1 LLWLFLSLLSA
12 FFWATADAFTKGR
25 LSHLN
30 PWEMAE
36 VRLLYSLPFLL
47 PLFPFIP
54 PPRLQPG
61 FWKAVGMLLPVEIA
75 ALLLYMAAI
84 RSSPLSLTL
93 PFLSFTP
100 LFLTLTGFL
109 LLGEVPSPAGLGGIG
124 LVVLGGYLL
133 NLGRGEGVMA
143 PVKAVFSERGSWM
156 MLIVAL
162 LYSYTSAMGK
172 LAILR
177 SHPLFFGP
185 FYVLILTGV
194 ISALSLLWGK
204 LRPRELFR
212 HPLWGLLVGG
222 ATAAMLLCHYVAI
235 TMVDAAYMIAVK
247 RTSPLFGV
255 LYGGLL
261 LGEEK
266 MGRRLLATGLMVAG
280 VILIGI
286 LG

>member
-1 LLWLFLSLLSA
+1 MLWLFLSLLSA
-12 FFWATADAFTKGR
+12 FSWATADAFTKGR

-47 PLFPFIP
+47 PVFLLVPS
-54 PPRLQPG
+54 PRLQPG
-61 FWKAVGMLLPVEIA
+61 FWRAVGMLLPVEIA

-84 RSSPLSLTL
+84 RTSPLSLTL

-109 LLGEVPSPAGLGGIG
+109 LLGEVPSRAGLGGIG

-143 PVKAVFSERGSWM
+143 PVRAVFSERGSWM

-185 FYVLILTGV
+185 FYVVILTGV
-194 ISALSLLWGK
+194 TSALFLLWGK
-204 LRPRELFR
+204 LRPRELFCR
-212 HPLWGLLVGG
+212 PLWGLVVGG
-222 ATAAMLLCHYVAI
+222 ATAAMLLSHYVAI

-261 LGEEK
+261 LGEEEI
-266 MGRRLLATGLMVAG
+266 GRRLLATGLMVAG
-280 VILIGI
+280 VILIGV